1 MKIGK
6 RRDEKRFVRR
16 GIIKKEASSRR
27 ANAGRGRFLAPNG
40 KEVGSLADVGGVA
53 GLVFER
59 LRART
64 SNVATGV
71 SERVPQTSRRAF
83 ASANPERRG
92 GRLRARIPPVAACV
106 CEREP

>member
-1 MKIGK
+1 MMKIGK
-6 RRDEKRFVRR
+6 RRDENRFVRR

-64 SNVATGV
+64 PSGRHFFRSFALVVSN
-71 SERVPQTSRRAF
+71 
-83 ASANPERRG
+83 
-92 GRLRARIPPVAACV
+92 LIK
-106 CEREP
+106 